1 MMVDNYME
9 LEPFLLF
16 TNAIRSPQTRAKYQ
30 GRLNTFF
37 DFISLPHGNLNERCK
52 VFIKNCQ
59 ESPNYPLN
67 CAFRFVIYQ
76 KERMERKEIVAST
89 IFNYLKPIK
98 LLCEMNDVTVKWKKI
113 TTGLPKERKY
123 AEDRAPLM
131 GEIQKL
137 IEYPDRR
144 LKAIVSTMVSS
155 GIRLAAWDDL
165 KLKHVQPIEKDGNV
179 VAAKIIVYAGSDEQY
194 YSFITPEAYIS
205 LKEWVDFRKNSGEK
219 VTDESWLLRNLWDVT
234 TPSRGP
240 RGLVTI
246 PKKLQ
251 HKGVK
256 SLVERT
262 LRAQGIRTKLE
273 DGKKRYPFQTDHG
286 FRKFF
291 KTRCEMAGMRSIN
304 IEMLMNHSTGV
315 SDSYYRPLE
324 SEILQDYLKAVK
336 NLTILEDT
344 DNEVFK
350 KEIDELREKNE
361 NDEHFIKSKLQ
372 EKDDALTTL
381 SDQVMRLM
389 REVQDMKTSN
399 RH

>member
-1 MMVDNYME
+1 V
-9 LEPFLLF
+9 
-16 TNAIRSPQTRAKYQ
+16 
-30 GRLNTFF
+30 
-37 DFISLPHGNLNERCK
+37 ER
-52 VFIKNCQ
+52 N
-59 ESPNYPLN
+59 
-67 CAFRFVIYQ
+67 
-76 KERMERKEIVAST
+76 EIVAAT

-98 LLCEMNDVTVKWKKI
+98 LLCEMNDINVKWKKI

-123 AEDRAPLM
+123 AEDRAPLIE
-131 GEIQKL
+131 EIQKL

-144 LKAIVSTMVSS
+144 LKAIISTMVSS

-165 KLKHVQPIEKDGNV
+165 KVKHIQPIEKDGNI
-179 VAAKIIVYAGSDEQY
+179 VAAKIIVYAASDEQY
-194 YSFITPEAYIS
+194 YSFITPEAYDA
-205 LKEWVDFRKNSGEK
+205 LKEWIDFRKNSGEK

-234 TPSRGP
+234 TPSGGH
-240 RGLVTI
+240 RGLITI

-256 SLVERT
+256 SLVERA

-315 SDSYYRPLE
+315 TDSYYRPQE
-324 SEILQDYLKAVK
+324 NEILQDYLKAVK
-336 NLTILEDT
+336 NLTVMENS
-344 DNEVFK
+344 NEIFK
-350 KEIDELREKNE
+350 KEIEDLREKNE
-361 NDEHFIKSKLQ
+361 NNEHIIKSKLRK
-372 EKDDALTTL
+372 KDDALTTL

-389 REVQDMKTSN
+389 RRMQDMENSN